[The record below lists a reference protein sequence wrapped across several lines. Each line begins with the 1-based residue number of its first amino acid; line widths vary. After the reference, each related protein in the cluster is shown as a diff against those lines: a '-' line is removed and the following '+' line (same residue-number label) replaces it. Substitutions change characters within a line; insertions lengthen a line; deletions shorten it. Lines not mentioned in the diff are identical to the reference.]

1 MRLFC
6 IWRYYTVYV
15 SSFSDTTNIKPSNS
29 FYNWV
34 YTLEQGTG
42 LHKLWN
48 PANVK
53 FSNWNPKNQL
63 YTQCKILH
71 TVWQIFSRF
80 YALSSEFFL
89 ASNCMQLCKK
99 ITNMRYVWRTWKK
112 SNRDILQFSD
122 WGVFQFFKWDDGFV
136 KVISEFWFG
145 HLFRYPK
152 NHENRSTVDP
162 KIWWNE
168 IDSKLFRALYWH
180 LLILTP
186 CFHIHLC
193 R

>member
-48 PANVK
+48 PGNVW

-71 TVWQIFSRF
+71 TVWQIFSQF
-80 YALSSEFFL
+80 YALSSEFFWPQIACSYVKNL
-89 ASNCMQLCKK
+89 QIWDMFGEHGKNQTEIFSSSPTEVFSSSSNEMMGL
-99 ITNMRYVWRTWKK
+99 
-112 SNRDILQFSD
+112 
-122 WGVFQFFKWDDGFV
+122 
-136 KVISEFWFG
+136 
-145 HLFRYPK
+145 
-152 NHENRSTVDP
+152 
-162 KIWWNE
+162 
-168 IDSKLFRALYWH
+168 
-180 LLILTP
+180 
-186 CFHIHLC
+186 
-193 R
+193 

>member
-71 TVWQIFSRF
+71 TVWQFFFSRF
-80 YALSSEFFL
+80 YALSSEFFWPQIACSYVKKL
-89 ASNCMQLCKK
+89 QIWDMFGEHGKNQTEIFSSSPTEVFSSSSNEMMGL
-99 ITNMRYVWRTWKK
+99 
-112 SNRDILQFSD
+112 
-122 WGVFQFFKWDDGFV
+122 
-136 KVISEFWFG
+136 
-145 HLFRYPK
+145 
-152 NHENRSTVDP
+152 
-162 KIWWNE
+162 
-168 IDSKLFRALYWH
+168 
-180 LLILTP
+180 
-186 CFHIHLC
+186 
-193 R
+193 